1 MKILLDIA
9 FVGSAYCGWQSQKKG
24 DSIQEK
30 ITSAAKEL
38 FGKECD
44 VTGCS
49 RTDSGVH
56 ANGFCATVSE
66 KGTNYLNTSIPIAN
80 IPRAMNSFLPDDIS
94 VNRAT
99 NVHDDFHPRYDVKH
113 KEYVYLIHTRPE
125 RNAFLAGRAWH
136 YPKRLDVELMNEAA
150 SFFVGKHDFSSFMA
164 AGSKIVDTRRTVV
177 NASVTSEGDMIS
189 FRVGADGFLY
199 NMVRIMTGTLIDV
212 GLGKI
217 RPDEITDIINKRDRH
232 AAGVTAPADGLYLD
246 KVFY

>member
-1 MKILLDIA
+1 MKILLEIA

-24 DSIQEK
+24 DSVQEK
-30 ITSAAKEL
+30 LTLAAKEL
-38 FGKECD
+38 FGTDCD

-56 ANGFCATVSE
+56 ANGFCAVISE
-66 KGTNYLNTSIPIAN
+66 KGSDFLNTSIPLQN
-80 IPRAMNSFLPDDIS
+80 IPRALNSFLPDDIS
-94 VNRAT
+94 VSRA
-99 NVHDDFHPRYDVKH
+99 VEVADSFHPRYDVKY
-113 KEYVYLIHTRPE
+113 KEYVYIIHTRPE

-136 YPKRLDVELMNEAA
+136 YPKKLNVELMNEAA
-150 SFFVGKHDFSSFMA
+150 QFFVGKRDFASFMA
-164 AGSKIVDTRRTVV
+164 AGSKIVDTHRTVV
-177 NASVTSEGDMIS
+177 NASVVSDGDIIK

-217 RPDEITDIINKRDRH
+217 RPDEIRGIIDKCDRR
-232 AAGVTAPADGLYLD
+232 AAGITAPADGLYLD